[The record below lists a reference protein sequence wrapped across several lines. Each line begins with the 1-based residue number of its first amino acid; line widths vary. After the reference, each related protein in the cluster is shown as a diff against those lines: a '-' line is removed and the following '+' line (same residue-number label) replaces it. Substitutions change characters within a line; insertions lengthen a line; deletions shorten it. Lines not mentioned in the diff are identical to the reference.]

1 MIDAETGVA
10 TEGVTKILP
19 ECIDALA
26 GVQSPQGVGPPLRDK
41 TVIGVPYLGRKSA
54 SSTHLSGA

>member
-26 GVQSPQGVGPPLRDK
+26 GVQMSTPERKCISGPE
-41 TVIGVPYLGRKSA
+41 
-54 SSTHLSGA
+54 